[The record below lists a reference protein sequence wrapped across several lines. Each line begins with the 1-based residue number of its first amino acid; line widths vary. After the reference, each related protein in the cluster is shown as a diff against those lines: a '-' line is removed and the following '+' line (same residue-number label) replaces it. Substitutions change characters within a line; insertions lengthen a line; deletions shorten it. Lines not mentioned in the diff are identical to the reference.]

1 MEVLRNLFTV
11 EAIHNLF
18 TMEAIHILITM
29 ETLVTWCFCS
39 KLMNATSVVCPDFGI
54 KSTQF
59 FPPNFLIFIYK
70 VTVKKSNI
78 LATFIK
84 KIVVAKLLEI
94 VQFGHTDSNLQLGPF
109 LFFKSSI

>member
-39 KLMNATSVVCPDFGI
+39 KLM
-54 KSTQF
+54 QR
-59 FPPNFLIFIYK
+59 L
-70 VTVKKSNI
+70 
-78 LATFIK
+78 
-84 KIVVAKLLEI
+84 
-94 VQFGHTDSNLQLGPF
+94 
-109 LFFKSSI
+109 